1 MLTEHDSVGALLR
14 RLRELTGGYQVPDD
28 GCASYAAL
36 FAGFHELE
44 TDTHL
49 HIHKE
54 NNVLFPAVVKVER
67 AVDVV
72 IAR

>member
-1 MLTEHDSVGALLR
+1 
-14 RLRELTGGYQVPDD
+14 VPDD